1 MVVEEKSK
9 NKGYGMYAL
18 LAFLIYLL
26 YQVRESLP
34 CFKSSRPII
43 RRNGGQADNPFDN
56 DSDDETELK
65 GKPKMFE
72 LSSFTSNKESSGY
85 GSLQTDD
92 DDEKVLEKKE
102 DNKFPLTNFSQPAP
116 KKEEVEVTGD
126 ELQRELEMFAGDSD
140 EEDGKMTNNAGY
152 STIEM

>member
-1 MVVEEKSK
+1 MVVEDKSK

-34 CFKSSRPII
+34 CFKSSKPII
-43 RRNGGQADNPFDN
+43 RRNGSQADNPFDN

-72 LSSFTSNKESSGY
+72 LSNFTGNKDSSGY

-92 DDEKVLEKKE
+92 VDEKVLDKKE
-102 DNKFPLTNFSQPAP
+102 DHKFPLTNF
-116 KKEEVEVTGD
+116 
-126 ELQRELEMFAGDSD
+126 
-140 EEDGKMTNNAGY
+140 N
-152 STIEM
+152 

>member
-1 MVVEEKSK
+1 VNTIDTKPINKPKRIDDNQEKPEKIINTVVGDEKSK
-9 NKGYGMYAL
+9 NKGYGMYAI

-34 CFKSSRPII
+34 CLKSSRPII

-72 LSSFTSNKESSGY
+72 LSNFTGNKDSSGY

-102 DNKFPLTNFSQPAP
+102 DHKFPLTNF
-116 KKEEVEVTGD
+116 
-126 ELQRELEMFAGDSD
+126 
-140 EEDGKMTNNAGY
+140 N
-152 STIEM
+152 

>member
-1 MVVEEKSK
+1 MVVGDNSK

-18 LAFLIYLL
+18 LGFLIYLL

-56 DSDDETELK
+56 DSDDESELK

-72 LSSFTSNKESSGY
+72 LSSFTANKDSSGY

-102 DNKFPLTNFSQPAP
+102 IHKFPLANFA
-116 KKEEVEVTGD
+116 
-126 ELQRELEMFAGDSD
+126 
-140 EEDGKMTNNAGY
+140 
-152 STIEM
+152 